1 MMGFCCR
8 GIGWSVC
15 ESDCGSDGKF
25 VIVLYGFLLLLG
37 KKSCLKI
44 CDDKKEYY
52 F

>member
-1 MMGFCCR
+1 MMGVCGR
-8 GIGWSVC
+8 EISWSVC
-15 ESDCGSDGKF
+15 GSDCGSDGKF

-44 CDDKKEYY
+44 CEGKKEYY